1 MTTTNEN
8 PNNTESAI
16 DDDTSFNSFNGDS
29 SFDDDVYPCWARTS
43 PLSREYFDHEWGQAL
58 YEEREL
64 YELIALLGFQAGLNW
79 SMVLNKRERLRECFH
94 NFEPDAVAT
103 FTDDDVERLLKDKTM
118 IRNKRKISAAV
129 TNARA
134 TVELREHGGLSAFV
148 WAHDPNSAYACET
161 VTDLIGRTPEISE
174 LATELKKRGF
184 TQLGPRLIAAL
195 MQAIGMVPAVRTQSN
210 AA

>member
-64 YELIALLGFQAGLNW
+64 YELIALLGFQAG
-79 SMVLNKRERLRECFH
+79 
-94 NFEPDAVAT
+94 
-103 FTDDDVERLLKDKTM
+103 
-118 IRNKRKISAAV
+118 
-129 TNARA
+129 
-134 TVELREHGGLSAFV
+134 
-148 WAHDPNSAYACET
+148 
-161 VTDLIGRTPEISE
+161 
-174 LATELKKRGF
+174 
-184 TQLGPRLIAAL
+184 
-195 MQAIGMVPAVRTQSN
+195 
-210 AA
+210 